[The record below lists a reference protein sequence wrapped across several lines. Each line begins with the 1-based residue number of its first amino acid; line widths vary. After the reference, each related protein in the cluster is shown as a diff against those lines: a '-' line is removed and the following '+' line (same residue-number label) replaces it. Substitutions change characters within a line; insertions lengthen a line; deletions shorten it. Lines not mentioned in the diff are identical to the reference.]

1 MIFDWAAGIFEAKA
15 WSWKTFFLFFSSL
28 LLYNYVD
35 YENDKSRYNSLWK
48 NYWFLKVQVKTL
60 KLQKKDNNK
69 SNVGLQTLLKT
80 QFLNTLK
87 TIKKNKSQEIEEL
100 QKELTTEKELMSFKD
115 ETIKQLQEELDQPA
129 VI

>member
-1 MIFDWAAGIFEAKA
+1 
-15 WSWKTFFLFFSSL
+15 
-28 LLYNYVD
+28 
-35 YENDKSRYNSLWK
+35 
-48 NYWFLKVQVKTL
+48 VQVKTL

-69 SNVGLQTLLKT
+69 SNVGLQNLLKT
-80 QFLNTLK
+80 QFLNILK